1 MAQKENG
8 FQMNP
13 AAMLARLMREVASSA
28 GGCDVISPSVAAQMK
43 EAAQN
48 ARNRTRLP
56 DSQGNGVPLRVLVPL
71 IVACALFMENL
82 DATVLSTAL
91 PAIARDLHQS
101 PIQLKLA
108 LTSYLLTLAV
118 FIPASGWVADR
129 FGTRI
134 VFRLAILIFAAGS
147 ALCGFADSIGTL
159 VAARAFQ
166 GIGGAMMVPVGRLV
180 ILRTIPRAELVG
192 ALAWLTMPA
201 LLGPVLGPPVG
212 GFITTYFHWRWIFWI
227 NLPIAALGIVLATLF
242 IPNVRG
248 ETISR
253 FDYLGFVFSG
263 IGLAGLVSAS
273 AALDASAIPLWV
285 VLGLFLVGSGSVV
298 LYVFHARRTE
308 APILDLKLLR
318 FPTFRAG
325 IVGGSLFRIGVGALP
340 LLLPLQLQLGFGM
353 TPLSSGLLTFV
364 AAVGAL
370 GMKTAAGTI
379 LKRFGFRTVL
389 LFNAIVSGLMIAAP
403 ALFTNRT
410 PIGILLAVLFVGGFF
425 RSLQFTCINAISVA
439 EIDQP
444 EMSQATS
451 FTSAFQQIAL
461 SVGIT
466 VGALVL
472 QLSLAIRHSQTLA
485 GADFL
490 PAFLVVGLIA
500 TVSCVSFARLPKDA
514 GEEVAGRKRVAS
526 AAVAVAN
533 GRS

>member
-1 MAQKENG
+1 MLRLSL
-8 FQMNP
+8 P
-13 AAMLARLMREVASSA
+13 DAMWF
-28 GGCDVISPSVAAQMK
+28 PPTFTAQMQ
-43 EAAQN
+43 EAEQN
-48 ARNRTRLP
+48 ARSSHPSPELKGNRMI
-56 DSQGNGVPLRVLVPL
+56 PLRILVPL

-91 PAIARDLHQS
+91 PAIASDLHQS

-134 VFRLAILIFAAGS
+134 VFRLAILIFALGS
-147 ALCGFADSIGTL
+147 ALCGFANSIQTL

-180 ILRTIPRAELVG
+180 ILRTIPRSELVG

-201 LLGPVLGPPVG
+201 LLGPVMGPPVG

-227 NLPIAALGIVLATLF
+227 NLPMAALGMTLATLF

-248 ETISR
+248 ETITR
-253 FDYLGFVFSG
+253 FDYVGFFLSG

-273 AALDASAIPLWV
+273 AALDAAGVPLWT
-285 VLGLFLVGSGSVV
+285 VLSLFLLGSVSV
-298 LYVFHARRTE
+298 GLYIVHARRAE
-308 APILDLKLLR
+308 SPILDLRLWR

-325 IVGGSLFRIGVGALP
+325 IVGGSLFRIGVGAMP

-353 TPLSSGLLTFV
+353 TPLKSGLLTFV
-364 AAVGAL
+364 TAIGAL

-379 LKRFGFRTVL
+379 LKRFGFRFVL
-389 LFNAIVSGLMIAAP
+389 MFNAIVSGVMIAAP
-403 ALFTNRT
+403 ALFTLTT
-410 PIGILLAVLFVGGFF
+410 PLGMILAILFVGGFF

-444 EMSQATS
+444 DMSQATS

-461 SVGIT
+461 SLGIT
-466 VGALVL
+466 VGASVL
-472 QLSLAIRHSQTLA
+472 QFSLAIRHSSNLQA
-485 GADFL
+485 PDFV
-490 PAFLVVGLIA
+490 PAFLFVGFIGA
-500 TVSCVSFARLPKDA
+500 ISYFSFARLAKDA

-526 AAVAVAN
+526 AAVAVAE